1 MARLAK
7 DKGAY
12 GEGVARFQV
21 RHHSGFNTCTH
32 TREQGWCSGEIT
44 RRPTMWAGFNSQTW
58 RHM

>member
-21 RHHSGFNTCTH
+21 RRFKGQAFPL
-32 TREQGWCSGEIT
+32 RRGKIT
-44 RRPTMWAGFNSQTW
+44 RRPSLSFPVGLE
-58 RHM
+58 